1 MARGNPT
8 IPSDKAQRAGA
19 ASPLC
24 SDAVRVET
32 RRKSKTEEAFL
43 KSYRGWG
50 STEISNHVMATNWR
64 RGISARAEE
73 NCERP
78 GQTHHGMFDANLGW
92 AGGRWENAEEEI
104 RSVCPK
110 PELWY
115 LLLLLPC
122 LIDGQSRISHPLRRK
137 IEEELTGGFCHLH
150 FFPLTHFYSSQ
161 VPFGLLF

>member
-8 IPSDKAQRAGA
+8 IPSDKARRAGA

-150 FFPLTHFYSSQ
+150 FSP
-161 VPFGLLF
+161 